1 MDLVECERCGREW
14 DGFAQ
19 CNCFYNYSSDDDNES
34 YMKDVG
40 TQTKR
45 KRWGPTKLE
54 IAQKAVD
61 NLVKNKR
68 EIKITLF
75 I

>member
-1 MDLVECERCGREW
+1 MDLIECERCGREW

-34 YMKDVG
+34 FMKDVG

-45 KRWGPTKLE
+45 NRWGPTKLE

-61 NLVKNKR
+61 NL
-68 EIKITLF
+68 IKIKCN
-75 I
+75 